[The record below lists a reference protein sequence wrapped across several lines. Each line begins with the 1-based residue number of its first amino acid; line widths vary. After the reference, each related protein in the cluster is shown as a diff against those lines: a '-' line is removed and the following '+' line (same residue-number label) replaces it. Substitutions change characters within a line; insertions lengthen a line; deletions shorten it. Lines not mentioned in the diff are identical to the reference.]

1 MIKVSAQIFS
11 TATISH
17 KIFGTNSSFHVKE
30 RNAGKVQLLFFG
42 TFLLVLPKF
51 SFWQGE
57 CALDY
62 HFMKFGHF
70 LNIP

>member
-1 MIKVSAQIFS
+1 MIKVSAQTFS

-17 KIFGTNSSFHVKE
+17 KVFGTDSSFHVKE
-30 RNAGKVQLLFFG
+30 CTAGKVQLLFFG
-42 TFLLVLPKF
+42 TFLLVLPEF
-51 SFWQGE
+51 SFWRGE

-70 LNIP
+70 INIP